1 MPLMGLTM
9 RETTEYFAETTDIVS
24 LNDVLSDTLRS
35 MRIGGSLLLGEEY
48 APPWA
53 VAIPDAGK
61 LGTLLKIKDGVRV
74 VAFHLVKRG
83 HCEITLKG
91 GDRKIIE
98 AGEMAICFG
107 GTAHRISQGSNSRA
121 VPVEALMAGT
131 GNVFRPD
138 GRNLARSTSLLCGVF
153 LLHDT
158 RLNPLFAALPP
169 LLRASVSSA
178 GRFHNLSS
186 VVQLM
191 SKEVEQKSF
200 GGGYVVE
207 RLLEVLCA
215 EAVRSHFEIIS
226 PKDASWFNGIKDPIV
241 GRAIAMIHAQP
252 GESWSVG
259 RLAQGVAMSP
269 SRFAARFSA
278 ALGDSPMAYVAK
290 WRMNVASRLL
300 NGTQQGIDQIA
311 ADVGYESLAAFNRAF
326 KKHTGMPPAAWR
338 HA

>member
-1 MPLMGLTM
+1 MHKP
-9 RETTEYFAETTDIVS
+9 TEYFAKTTGIS
-24 LNDVLSDTLRS
+24 SWNDVLSDTLRL
-35 MRIGGSLLLGEEY
+35 MRIGGSLLLREAY

-53 VAIPDAGK
+53 VAIPDADK
-61 LGTLLKIKDGVRV
+61 LGALLKIKDGVRV
-74 VAFHLVKRG
+74 VAFHLVERG
-83 HCEITLKG
+83 HCEIRLQS
-91 GDRKIIE
+91 GDRAIIE

-107 GTAHRISQGSNSRA
+107 GSAHRISQGSNPRA
-121 VPVEALMAGT
+121 VPVEVLMAGG
-131 GNVFRPD
+131 GNVFRPNEK
-138 GRNLARSTSLLCGVF
+138 NLARGTSLMCGVF

-158 RLNPLFAALPP
+158 YLNPLFAALPP
-169 LLRASVSSA
+169 LLHASVSRAS
-178 GRFHNLSS
+178 GFHNLSG
-186 VVQLM
+186 VAQLM
-191 SKEVEQKSF
+191 SQEIERKSF

-215 EAVRSHFEIIS
+215 EAVRSYFETIS
-226 PKDASWFNGIKDPIV
+226 HKEVCWFNGIKDPIV
-241 GRAIAMIHAQP
+241 GRAVAMIHSQP

-269 SRFAARFSA
+269 SRFAARFTA

-300 NGTQQGIDQIA
+300 NDTQQGVGQIA

-338 HA
+338 HS